1 MGTGVLQITLKT
13 DDFDLFFIP
22 ILLFS
27 AAPGMEEMQSVYNNL
42 RVSNA
47 MSVANTNLN
56 TFERNSSIRNSSK
69 RAQTLASM
77 SSLYVEEDVMKNLE
91 ESARLQRA
99 FSNYFDLVVVN
110 ESHEQTFRQVM
121 DAWLALS
128 VMDQWVPST
137 WVYS

>member
-1 MGTGVLQITLKT
+1 MISI
-13 DDFDLFFIP
+13 F
-22 ILLFS
+22 LLWFYFL

-47 MSVANTNLN
+47 MSVANANLN

>member
-1 MGTGVLQITLKT
+1 MFQRPKMS
-13 DDFDLFFIP
+13 FFLHSI
-22 ILLFS
+22 
-27 AAPGMEEMQSVYNNL
+27 AAPGLDEMQHVYNNL

-47 MSVANTNLN
+47 MSVANTNLS
-56 TFERNSSIRNSSK
+56 TFERNSSIRQSSK

-121 DAWLALS
+121 DAWMALS

>member
-1 MGTGVLQITLKT
+1 MMIKQIR
-13 DDFDLFFIP
+13 LFLYSFHCRIF
-22 ILLFS
+22 L
-27 AAPGMEEMQSVYNNL
+27 AAPGMEEMQHVYNNL

-47 MSVANTNLN
+47 MSVANSNLN

>member
-1 MGTGVLQITLKT
+1 MKIYDFNFFTL
-13 DDFDLFFIP
+13 
-22 ILLFS
+22 ILLFL

-47 MSVANTNLN
+47 MSVANANLN

>member
-1 MGTGVLQITLKT
+1 M
-13 DDFDLFFIP
+13 IP
-22 ILLFS
+22 
-27 AAPGMEEMQSVYNNL
+27 AAPGLEEMQHVYNNL

-47 MSVANTNLN
+47 MSVANTNLS

-91 ESARLQRA
+91 ESARVQRA
-99 FSNYFDLVVVN
+99 FANYFDLIVIN

-121 DAWLALS
+121 DAWMALT

>member
-1 MGTGVLQITLKT
+1 MISI
-13 DDFDLFFIP
+13 FFIP

-47 MSVANTNLN
+47 MSVANANLN

>member
-1 MGTGVLQITLKT
+1 
-13 DDFDLFFIP
+13 
-22 ILLFS
+22 
-27 AAPGMEEMQSVYNNL
+27 MEEMQSVYNNL

-47 MSVANTNLN
+47 MSVANANLN

>member
-1 MGTGVLQITLKT
+1 LYIHFHCHIFL
-13 DDFDLFFIP
+13 
-22 ILLFS
+22 
-27 AAPGMEEMQSVYNNL
+27 AAPGMEEMQHVYNNL

-47 MSVANTNLN
+47 MSVANSNLN

>member
-1 MGTGVLQITLKT
+1 MKIY
-13 DDFDLFFIP
+13 DFNFFTM
-22 ILLFS
+22 ILLLL

-47 MSVANTNLN
+47 MSVANANLN

>member
-1 MGTGVLQITLKT
+1 MKHMYDNG
-13 DDFDLFFIP
+13 
-22 ILLFS
+22 
-27 AAPGMEEMQSVYNNL
+27 L
-42 RVSNA
+42 RVTNA
-47 MSVANTNLN
+47 MISSSKNLS

-69 RAQTLASM
+69 RVNQTMASM
-77 SSLYVEEDVMKNLE
+77 NSLYVEEDVMKNLE

-99 FSNYFDLVVVN
+99 FSNYFDLIVVN

>member
-1 MGTGVLQITLKT
+1 MLIQFLYA
-13 DDFDLFFIP
+13 
-22 ILLFS
+22 FS
-27 AAPGMEEMQSVYNNL
+27 AAPGMEEMQHVYNNL

-47 MSVANTNLN
+47 MSVANTNLS

-99 FSNYFDLVVVN
+99 FSNCFDMVVVN
-110 ESHEQTFRQVM
+110 ESHEQTYRQVM
-121 DAWLALS
+121 DAWMALS

>member
-1 MGTGVLQITLKT
+1 MISIFLLG
-13 DDFDLFFIP
+13 F
-22 ILLFS
+22 LLFL

-47 MSVANTNLN
+47 MSVANANLN